1 MQHIPVRRI
10 IHGQCPFGSSTSM
23 KKIPCTI
30 IRGGS
35 SKGIFVE
42 RELLPPEGPERD
54 RCVLALF
61 GSPDPRQIDG
71 LGGADKLTSKTA
83 IMGPPTR
90 EDCDVDYLFGQV
102 NIALPRIDWL
112 SNCGNISA
120 GAAIYPIYKGWVK
133 SSESR
138 ITVAIHQVNT
148 GRRLL
153 ATVPLEDGELK
164 QDGDFQLGGVPGTGA
179 RIDLD
184 FKDFGGCILDKGI
197 LPTGHAIDQFTVPGI
212 GIIDVSVID
221 MANVCL
227 FVRASDVGMDH
238 EQDVVA
244 LQNDRSVVSRL
255 EKIRETV
262 ALELGVIGA
271 KNVAEELLVAVNPM
285 LFIVGKPRSYKTL
298 SGTEVA
304 KDAFDLFAR
313 SITRSAFS
321 KAYPGSG
328 SIATGVSCGIPG
340 TISAEILRDV
350 PRMESPY
357 AVRVGHPG
365 GILEMET
372 VIQQDSRK
380 NYVVESAVVGR
391 TARVLM
397 EGVAFIR

>member
-1 MQHIPVRRI
+1 V
-10 IHGQCPFGSSTSM
+10 

-42 RELLPPEGPERD
+42 REMLPPEGPERD

-90 EDCDVDYLFGQV
+90 KDCDIDYLFGQV
-102 NIALPRIDWL
+102 NIALPRIDWG

-120 GAAIYPIYKGWVK
+120 GAAIYPIYKGQVK
-133 SSESR
+133 SNENTV
-138 ITVAIHQVNT
+138 TVAIHQVNT

-153 ATVPLEDGELK
+153 AMVPLEDGEL
-164 QDGDFQLGGVPGTGA
+164 QTEGDFQLGGVPGTGA

-184 FKDFGGCILDKGI
+184 FKDFGGCILNKGI
-197 LPTGHAIDQFTVPGI
+197 LPTGRAADRFTVSGI
-212 GIIDVSVID
+212 GKLDVSVID
-221 MANVCL
+221 MANLCL
-227 FVRASDVGMDH
+227 FVRASDIGMDH
-238 EQDVVA
+238 EKDVVA
-244 LQNDRSVVSRL
+244 LQNDRGVVSVL
-255 EKIRETV
+255 EIIRETV
-262 ALELGVIGA
+262 ARELGVIKA
-271 KNVAEELLVAVNPM
+271 ENAAEELLVLVNPL

-298 SGTEVA
+298 SGNDVEGNT
-304 KDAFDLFAR
+304 FDLFAR
-313 SITRSAFS
+313 SITRAAFS

-340 TISAEILRDV
+340 TIASEMLRGL
-350 PRMESPY
+350 PKMGSPY
-357 AVRVGHPG
+357 TIRVGHPG
-365 GILEMET
+365 GILAMDT
-372 VIQQDSRK
+372 VIRQDSQK
-380 NYVVESAVVGR
+380 NYAVDSAVVGR

>member
-1 MQHIPVRRI
+1 
-10 IHGQCPFGSSTSM
+10 M
-23 KKIPCTI
+23 KNIPCTI

-71 LGGADKLTSKTA
+71 LGGADKLTSKAA

-90 EDCDVDYLFGQV
+90 KDCDIDYLFGQV
-102 NIALPRIDWL
+102 NIALPRIDWG

-120 GAAIYPIYKGWVK
+120 GAAIYPIYKGYMK
-133 SSESR
+133 SSDST

-153 ATVPLEDGELK
+153 ATVPLKDGDLRP
-164 QDGDFQLGGVPGTGA
+164 DGDFQLGGVPGTGA

-184 FKDFGGCILDKGI
+184 FKDFGGCILNKGI
-197 LPTGHAIDQFTVPGI
+197 LPTGHAMDQFTVPGI
-212 GIIDVSVID
+212 GRLDISVID
-221 MANVCL
+221 MANLCL
-227 FVRASDVGMDH
+227 FVRASDIGMDH
-238 EQDVVA
+238 EKDVVA
-244 LQNDRSVVSRL
+244 LQSDRDVVSAL

-262 ALELGVIGA
+262 ARELGVIKA
-271 KNVAEELLVAVNPM
+271 EDRAEELLVLVNPL

-298 SGTEVA
+298 SGHYVEGNS
-304 KDAFDLFAR
+304 FDLFAR
-313 SITRSAFS
+313 SITRAAFS

-340 TISAEILRDV
+340 TISSEMLSDV
-350 PRMESPY
+350 PNMGLPY
-357 AVRVGHPG
+357 TVRVGHPG
-365 GILEMET
+365 GILEIDTMM
-372 VIQQDSRK
+372 QQDSQR
-380 NYVVESAVVGR
+380 NYIVDSAVAGR

>member
-1 MQHIPVRRI
+1 
-10 IHGQCPFGSSTSM
+10 M

-42 RELLPPEGPERD
+42 RELLPPEGLERD

-61 GSPDPRQIDG
+61 GSPDPRQVDG
-71 LGGADKLTSKTA
+71 LGGADKLTSKAA

-90 EDCDVDYLFGQV
+90 KDCDIDYLFGQV

-120 GAAIYPIYKGWVK
+120 GAAIYPIYKGQVK

-138 ITVAIHQVNT
+138 VTIAIHQVNT

-153 ATVPLEDGELK
+153 ATVPLKDGEL
-164 QDGDFQLGGVPGTGA
+164 QPEGDFQLGGVPGTGA

-184 FKDFGGCILDKGI
+184 FKDFGGCILDRGI
-197 LPTGHAIDQFTVPGI
+197 LPTGHAVDQFTVPGI
-212 GIIDVSVID
+212 GKLDVSVID
-221 MANVCL
+221 MANLCL
-227 FVRASDVGMDH
+227 FVRASDIGMDH
-238 EQDVVA
+238 EKDVVA
-244 LQNDRSVVSRL
+244 LQNDRGIVSTL

-262 ALELGVIGA
+262 ALELGVIKVENA
-271 KNVAEELLVAVNPM
+271 AEELLVLVNPL

-298 SGTEVA
+298 SGNIVEGNR
-304 KDAFDLFAR
+304 FDLFAR
-313 SITRSAFS
+313 SMTRAAFS

-340 TISAEILRDV
+340 TISAEMLGDL
-350 PRMESPY
+350 PKMGSPY

-372 VIQQDSRK
+372 VIRQDSRK
-380 NYVVESAVVGR
+380 KYVVDSAVVGR

-397 EGVAFIR
+397 EGVAFIK

>member
-1 MQHIPVRRI
+1 
-10 IHGQCPFGSSTSM
+10 M

-42 RELLPPEGPERD
+42 RESLPPEGPERD

-71 LGGADKLTSKTA
+71 LGGADKLTSKAA

-90 EDCDVDYLFGQV
+90 DDCDVDYLFGQV

-120 GAAIYPIYKGWVK
+120 GAAIYPIYKGQVK
-133 SSESR
+133 SQEST

-153 ATVPLEDGELK
+153 ATVPLEDGQLQQE
-164 QDGDFQLGGVPGTGA
+164 GNFQLGGVPGTGA

-184 FKDFGGCILDKGI
+184 FKDFGGCILEKGI

-212 GIIDVSVID
+212 GIVDVSVID
-221 MANVCL
+221 MANLCL

-238 EQDVVA
+238 EKDVVA
-244 LQNDRSVVSRL
+244 LQNDRSLVSRL
-255 EKIRETV
+255 EKIRETI

-271 KNVAEELLVAVNPM
+271 ENVAEELLVAVNPL

-298 SGTEVA
+298 SGAEVA

-313 SITRSAFS
+313 SITRAAFS

-340 TISAEILRDV
+340 TIPAELLGAV
-350 PRMESPY
+350 PKIGSPY
-357 AVRVGHPG
+357 KVRVGHPG
-365 GILEMET
+365 GILEMDT
-372 VIQQDSRK
+372 AIRQDSQK
-380 NYVVESAVVGR
+380 NYVADSAVVGR

>member
-1 MQHIPVRRI
+1 
-10 IHGQCPFGSSTSM
+10 M
-23 KKIPCTI
+23 KRIPCTI

-42 RELLPPEGPERD
+42 RESLPPEGPERD

-71 LGGADKLTSKTA
+71 LGGADKLTSKAA

-90 EDCDVDYLFGQV
+90 KDCDVDYLFGQV

-120 GAAIYPIYKGWVK
+120 GAAIYPVYKGQVK
-133 SSESR
+133 SNES
-138 ITVAIHQVNT
+138 TVKVAIHQVNT
-148 GRRLL
+148 GRRLV
-153 ATVPLEDGELK
+153 ATVPLEDGQLQQE
-164 QDGDFQLGGVPGTGA
+164 GNFQLGGVPGTGA

-197 LPTGHAIDQFTVPGI
+197 LPTGHAIDQFTVPGM
-212 GIIDVSVID
+212 GKLAVSVID
-221 MANVCL
+221 MANLCL

-238 EQDVVA
+238 EKDVVT
-244 LQNDRSVVSRL
+244 LQNDQSVVSRL

-262 ALELGVIGA
+262 ALDLGVIGA
-271 KNVAEELLVAVNPM
+271 ENAAEELLVAVNPL
-285 LFIVGKPRSYKTL
+285 LFIVGKPRSYRTL
-298 SGTEVA
+298 AGTEVA

-313 SITRSAFS
+313 SITRAAFS

-340 TISAEILRDV
+340 TIPAEMLDKL
-350 PRMESPY
+350 PKMASPY

-365 GILEMET
+365 GVLEMET
-372 VIQQDSRK
+372 VIRQDSQK
-380 NYVVESAVVGR
+380 NYGVESAVVGR

>member
-1 MQHIPVRRI
+1 
-10 IHGQCPFGSSTSM
+10 
-23 KKIPCTI
+23 
-30 IRGGS
+30 
-35 SKGIFVE
+35 
-42 RELLPPEGPERD
+42 
-54 RCVLALF
+54 
-61 GSPDPRQIDG
+61 
-71 LGGADKLTSKTA
+71 
-83 IMGPPTR
+83 MGPPTR
-90 EDCDVDYLFGQV
+90 DDCDIDYLFGQV
-102 NIALPRIDWL
+102 NIALPRINWL

-120 GAAIYPIYKGWVK
+120 GAAIYPIYKGQVK
-133 SSESR
+133 SSES
-138 ITVAIHQVNT
+138 TVKVAIHQVNT

-153 ATVPLEDGELK
+153 ATVPLEDGQLQQE
-164 QDGDFQLGGVPGTGA
+164 GNFQLGGVPGTGA

-212 GIIDVSVID
+212 GIVDVSVID
-221 MANVCL
+221 MANLCL

-238 EQDVVA
+238 EKDVVA
-244 LQNDRSVVSRL
+244 LQNDRSLVSRL

-271 KNVAEELLVAVNPM
+271 ENAAEELLVAVNPL

-304 KDAFDLFAR
+304 KDAFDIFAR
-313 SITRSAFS
+313 SITRAAFS

-328 SIATGVSCGIPG
+328 SIATGVSRGIPG
-340 TISAEILRDV
+340 TIPPEMLEELPKMA
-350 PRMESPY
+350 SPY

-372 VIQQDSRK
+372 VIRLDSQK